1 MEGIIVLALI
11 MALGMGAYWTMVLFP
26 KQREF
31 QKRQNFVRALA
42 AGDEVITA
50 GGIVGTI
57 VNLDGEQGLAYVQ
70 IADGVVVRMIAASL
84 LSPYDAEELARN
96 AHMGMEQ
103 DNPPS

>member
-1 MEGIIVLALI
+1 MEGIIVLALV

-84 LSPYDAEELARN
+84 LSPFDAEELARN